1 MAQAAPSTEVTPQRI
16 INDLW
21 SARSTLVLVA
31 GVELN
36 VFDHIAAGNR
46 TAKEIARAAQANAQA
61 MGRLLDSLAA
71 LGYVNKKGD
80 KYGLDSVSDRF
91 LISNKEG
98 YLGGFIYET
107 KMTLPGWTQLTE
119 VVKTGRP

>member
-36 VFDHIAAGNR
+36 VFDHIAAGKR
-46 TAKEIARAAQANAQA
+46 TAKEIARASKANAHA
-61 MGRLLDSLAA
+61 MERLLDALAA
-71 LGYVNKKGD
+71 LGYITKKGD
-80 KYGLDSVSDRF
+80 KFSLDPVAEAFLVS
-91 LISNKEG
+91 SKESFM
-98 YLGGFIYET
+98 GGFIYET
-107 KMTLPGWTQLTE
+107 KMTLPGWMQLTE
-119 VVKTGRP
+119 VVK